1 MGRGQRPSR
10 ETQAAARGWGP
21 RAPGG
26 AKCLGR
32 AGLDPEGSR
41 RHRATSHRG
50 RKHGNDQP
58 TSTWWVCPARE
69 SVFRAW
75 VARVAV
81 TPRPAR
87 GAPLPS
93 ARAGGAA
100 PGSQAHL
107 GRRPHGG
114 LLSERHQS
122 RRPSQAAAPRL
133 AGTSQPPTH
142 TSRAPTEA
150 KHVPRGPGAHWA
162 MADRTCSKTAGR

>member
-1 MGRGQRPSR
+1 MCPVR
-10 ETQAAARGWGP
+10 ER
-21 RAPGG
+21 
-26 AKCLGR
+26 
-32 AGLDPEGSR
+32 
-41 RHRATSHRG
+41 
-50 RKHGNDQP
+50 
-58 TSTWWVCPARE
+58 
-69 SVFRAW
+69 VFRAW

-81 TPRPAR
+81 TPRPAQ

-122 RRPSQAAAPRL
+122 HQAAAPRL

-150 KHVPRGPGAHWA
+150 KHVPRGPGAHGA
-162 MADRTCSKTAGR
+162 MADGTCSKTAGR